1 MNKAYIRFKYTVDF
15 LIALIA
21 LVAVSPIMIAVAI
34 AIKAEDGGKVMFK
47 QLRTGKQGKKFYCYK
62 FRSMRSTEVKFDKDH
77 PVISDKNANVTKVG
91 KIIRKFKI
99 DELPQLLNV
108 LKGDMCF
115 IAPRPLLPVYDS
127 DYKDWELLKFEMR
140 PGLTGLGQVN
150 GNGYLSIEDRKYYD
164 AYYAMHVSFGLD
176 VKIFFRTLGVILF
189 GEKKFWKPVP
199 EAEHRRLRREV
210 KRSYTVPPET
220 RAALRSAD

>member
-77 PVISDKNANVTKVG
+77 PVISDKNANVTST
-91 KIIRKFKI
+91 
-99 DELPQLLNV
+99 
-108 LKGDMCF
+108 C
-115 IAPRPLLPVYDS
+115 
-127 DYKDWELLKFEMR
+127 
-140 PGLTGLGQVN
+140 
-150 GNGYLSIEDRKYYD
+150 
-164 AYYAMHVSFGLD
+164 
-176 VKIFFRTLGVILF
+176 
-189 GEKKFWKPVP
+189 
-199 EAEHRRLRREV
+199 
-210 KRSYTVPPET
+210 
-220 RAALRSAD
+220 